1 MDENE
6 GKEILLRYKDRK
18 LTNYKIKFRSLV
30 EKEKALVRKLKEK
43 LNMDDEKTPK
53 GNQEIEQTNVELE
66 QTKLELERMLSHSG
80 DTVIRL
86 DTHI

>member
-18 LTNYKIKFRSLV
+18 LTNYKIKFRNLV

-43 LNMDDEKTPK
+43 LNMDDDVTTMKKIPHT
-53 GNQEIEQTNVELE
+53 
-66 QTKLELERMLSHSG
+66 G
-80 DTVIRL
+80 DKESL
-86 DTHI
+86 DRCS